1 MSISHKSHRS
11 ISTRRK
17 LRRSRHFMMCIWG
30 LGPAGASAA
39 GALSWSHASLHR
51 AARAAGATITA
62 TAAVSG
68 AHTPQMGSLMQ
79 QRRGLKFVHPRN
91 WILQWKLKP
100 GDHVMV
106 ISGKWRGRT
115 GKIIQ
120 TDKMRNA
127 IAVEGV
133 KERIIRDTEGREVQ
147 IAGLIHVSNA
157 MILDP
162 ISEKPTRLA
171 LRRDDKGLPAP
182 GPKDT
187 PKEKALER
195 TYDYAKEVA
204 TMDAIRFMMSKYNRD
219 PSSTMQARSRG
230 GEASGPSGD
239 TFQYS
244 APQHLTAAA
253 AGAARYESVVAAAST
268 HLGCGPIA
276 VAVVPHEDS
285 RALAVSF

>member
-1 MSISHKSHRS
+1 
-11 ISTRRK
+11 
-17 LRRSRHFMMCIWG
+17 MCIWG

-171 LRRDDKGLPAP
+171 LRRDDKGLPVRVSRRSGVVVPWPDASLVAADTSRGSVEYLRTAQQQQQQYRGRQQQRDMDTAAP

-219 PSSTMQARSRG
+219 VR
-230 GEASGPSGD
+230 
-239 TFQYS
+239 
-244 APQHLTAAA
+244 
-253 AGAARYESVVAAAST
+253 
-268 HLGCGPIA
+268 
-276 VAVVPHEDS
+276 
-285 RALAVSF
+285 